1 MSSHTLKKLDKSQ
14 IELTVTVPSND
25 YEKHLP
31 TAAIRLSERG
41 AVKGFRPGHV
51 PYDVMKREVGEMAIL
66 QEALEKIVQES
77 FYNAITSE
85 KLDTIGMPKIAI
97 EKIAPGNDIV
107 YKATVALLPKVT
119 LPDFSKISVTRKLAP
134 VTDEQMNEV
143 IGNLAKMQ
151 AKEVLK
157 NANANESDK
166 VIIDMDMLL
175 DNVPVEGG
183 QAKGYG
189 VYLSEDHYIPGFN
202 KELVGLKKDDTKEF
216 QLQFPDTHYQKHL
229 AGKKVTFKVK
239 VNDVFDR
246 QFPEANDEFAKAL
259 GQESMEKLK
268 ELLRNNLGT
277 EAEKKADEKAEI
289 EMLDALIDGATFD
302 EIPEV
307 LIDAE
312 RQKMFYEL
320 QRDLERAGIPLEK
333 YLEDLKKTEEEIFND
348 FKDRAIRRAK
358 AALLSRHVAHENNIT
373 IADSDVD
380 AEIKMMEDVY
390 KDNPEYLENLKK
402 PEVRDSIRTM
412 LQNKKV
418 IQWLKEKMVK

>member
-1 MSSHTLKKLDKSQ
+1 MPSHTLKKLDKSQ
-14 IELTVTVPSND
+14 IELTITVPSND

-31 TAAIRLSERG
+31 TAAMRLSERG

-77 FYNAITSE
+77 FYTAIKEE

-97 EKIAPGNDIV
+97 AKLAPGNDIV
-107 YKATVALLPKVT
+107 YTATVALLPKVT
-119 LPDFSKISVTRKLAP
+119 LPDFSKISIERKAQP
-134 VTDEQMNEV
+134 VTDDQMNEV

-157 NANANESDK
+157 NGTSTDADK
-166 VIIDMDMLL
+166 VVIDMDMLL

-202 KELVGLKKDDTKEF
+202 KELIGLKKDDTKEF

-229 AGKKVTFKVK
+229 AGKKVAFKVK

-268 ELLRNNLGT
+268 ELLRTNLGT
-277 EAEKKADEKAEI
+277 EAEKKADETTEI
-289 EMLDALIDGATFD
+289 EMLDALIDGSTFD

-320 QRDLERAGIPLEK
+320 QRDLERARIPLEK

-358 AALLSRHVAHENNIT
+358 AALLSRHVAHENSIT
-373 IADSDVD
+373 VPDEDVD

-418 IQWLKEKMVK
+418 IQWLKEKIVK